1 VTTRDIVAS
10 KIAAFQS
17 IYIPYPPQL
26 AFHERCAFLVE
37 LGRATR
43 GRPQKGMR
51 VLAPSGSGKTAAAE
65 AFIRQ
70 FEAAYP
76 PTERFVPIIHVP
88 LDRATTT
95 KKLMMSILDAFGDSY
110 SSHGN
115 EKVLKARVKLCFER
129 FGTLLMII
137 DEVQHLNFH
146 TSATNDATDT
156 LKRLLD
162 DGVVPIIFMGTEDAL
177 DMFTRNI
184 QLSSRLIEACDLSP
198 LDWTLSD
205 NRQLLVNYVAA
216 LDAAMVRQKIIAEH
230 TKVIEPWAVGCLHTV
245 TGGVIGR
252 VSRLFGIA
260 LDIALRRDA
269 TRIEIYDL
277 SLAVDRW
284 AVPNGIIAHNPFLKE
299 RGQ

>member
-1 VTTRDIVAS
+1 MTTREIMAG

-43 GRPQKGMR
+43 GRPQRGMR
-51 VLAPSGSGKTAAAE
+51 VLAPPGSGKTAAAE

-76 PTERFVPIIHVP
+76 PTENFVPIVHVP

-115 EKVLKARVKLCFER
+115 EQVLKARAKLCFER

-137 DEVQHLNFH
+137 DEVQHLNFR

-162 DGVVPIIFMGTEDAL
+162 DGVVPIVFMGTEDAL
-177 DMFTRNI
+177 SMFTRNI
-184 QLSSRLIEACDLSP
+184 QLSSRLIEPSDLSP
-198 LDWTLSD
+198 LNWNSAAH
-205 NRQLLVNYVAA
+205 RQLLASYIAA
-216 LDAAMVRQKIIAEH
+216 LDAAMVHHRI
-230 TKVIEPWAVGCLHTV
+230 VDEPAGPFDPRVVGCLHTV
-245 TGGVIGR
+245 TNGVIGR
-252 VSRLFGIA
+252 VSRLFAVA
-260 LDIALRRDA
+260 LDIALRRGA
-269 TRIEIYDL
+269 ARIEVYDL

-284 AVPNGIIAHNPFLKE
+284 AIPNGITGHNPFQKE
-299 RGQ
+299 RGE